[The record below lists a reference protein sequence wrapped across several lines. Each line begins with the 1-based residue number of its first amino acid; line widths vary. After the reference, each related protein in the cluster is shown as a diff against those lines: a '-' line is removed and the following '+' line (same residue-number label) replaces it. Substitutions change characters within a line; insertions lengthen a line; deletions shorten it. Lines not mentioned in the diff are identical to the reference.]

1 VSTWMMGKDAAGARA
16 VSKWKGK
23 DAAGAREVSTRM
35 MGKDEAEARADGVR
49 GGGGDRGGAPGQAAA
64 AGRGVPTGEVPGCG
78 RRREGGAGPR
88 WALTVPPTPGGMVTP
103 SLLSLLLHQPE
114 LASCPSDTWENVP
127 VSSLCP
133 CLLSWEVPSGAFVLE
148 AEETGAQNRKGTC
161 QQPHSNVG
169 AEPGLGPACSLH
181 PTTLPPTLC
190 QLTPAFIVQNKENSK
205 RFF

>member
-1 VSTWMMGKDAAGARA
+1 MWEQRPRRVHPGTASLPSTSCPGGSGA
-16 VSKWKGK
+16 
-23 DAAGAREVSTRM
+23 
-35 MGKDEAEARADGVR
+35 
-49 GGGGDRGGAPGQAAA
+49 GGGRSPAPHSPAPSSGRAHGGW
-64 AGRGVPTGEVPGCG
+64 EVLEEGG

-190 QLTPAFIVQNKENSK
+190 QLRERPGK
-205 RFF
+205 RDRGNGLASR